1 MYPVSNAFMEMINSN
16 ARKYYWTGSILTKTK
31 KEYDFENADILKGSG
46 YITRQ
51 CCGNSEIELGSVY
64 AAEMGITL
72 FSDIDRYTLEGGEI
86 RLYFHLDLGN
96 GTEECIP
103 MGVFEISEANRNI
116 KTLEIKGYDYMLRF
130 DKNLALTSS
139 SGTPYQYLKFAC
151 DACKVELKQTETEIN
166 AMPNGKET
174 LGIYTE
180 NDMETYRDL
189 LYYVTQVLGGVCQIT
204 RDGKLEVCCYSK
216 NADTK
221 ILSKH
226 RYSSS
231 YSDFV
236 TRYTAVSSTNMK
248 TEKAEYY
255 ALEKDDGLTLNLG
268 VNPLLQFGRKKTREK
283 ILRRILDSVTAVEYV
298 PFDSDTIGNPALD
311 PIDVITFSG
320 GHADASKVSCI
331 TSITYKINGKHSLKC
346 VGKNPRLAGAK
357 SKTDKN
363 IAGLLNQVESGK
375 VVVYSFINVAPI
387 TVGPSP
393 VEAMALTFTAKENTS
408 ASFWAEILLDVK
420 AESQTEALPVF
431 TAVYKMN
438 GIEADSFYPT
448 ETYTEGKHVLTLFYP
463 IAQVVE
469 NSENTLAL
477 LFKISGGSAEIGASQ
492 IRASITGQGLVASQG
507 QWNGRIEIS
516 EKVGRLPIEGKPIT
530 VASLKERVAVNTGRP
545 KYPKCTETLKRISLE
560 WPEFSYDGLTE
571 RVAFSQVVTGFSV
584 NAVYPPAYDKEVVFV
599 NENGGFQMKDSYELS
614 GEQQE
619 VDFGKLQSLRVDTD
633 KLESVKSLE
642 VSI

>member
-1 MYPVSNAFMEMINSN
+1 M
-16 ARKYYWTGSILTKTK
+16 
-31 KEYDFENADILKGSG
+31 
-46 YITRQ
+46 
-51 CCGNSEIELGSVY
+51 
-64 AAEMGITL
+64 
-72 FSDIDRYTLEGGEI
+72 
-86 RLYFHLDLGN
+86 
-96 GTEECIP
+96 
-103 MGVFEISEANRNI
+103 
-116 KTLEIKGYDYMLRF
+116 
-130 DKNLALTSS
+130 
-139 SGTPYQYLKFAC
+139 
-151 DACKVELKQTETEIN
+151 
-166 AMPNGKET
+166 
-174 LGIYTE
+174 
-180 NDMETYRDL
+180 
-189 LYYVTQVLGGVCQIT
+189 
-204 RDGKLEVCCYSK
+204 
-216 NADTK
+216 
-221 ILSKH
+221 
-226 RYSSS
+226 
-231 YSDFV
+231 
-236 TRYTAVSSTNMK
+236 
-248 TEKAEYY
+248 
-255 ALEKDDGLTLNLG
+255 EKDDGLTLNLG

-283 ILRRILDSVTAVEYV
+283 ILRRILDSITAVEYV

-311 PIDVITFSG
+311 PMDVITFSG

-438 GIEADSFYPT
+438 GIEVDSFYPT

-530 VASLKERVAVNTGRP
+530 VATLKERVAVNTGRP
-545 KYPKCTETLKRISLE
+545 KYPKCTETFKRISLE

-584 NAVYPPAYDKEVVFV
+584 NAVYPPAYDKDVVFV